1 MSLLKTLGTTLLL
14 ASSAMAATES
24 YTDEYNALK
33 TAVEIVVIVAN
44 GLFFIMAIVM
54 MLAFL
59 KYYQMKSKS
68 RLQQTEEE
76 KQSYMLRTTN
86 LSQQLSAAAAAEN
99 YGGGGSANRQFSNI
113 GEENNMANNEDVQMS
128 EMYNSYTGRNQRTA
142 FVPREGD
149 EESFG

>member
-14 ASSAMAATES
+14 ASSTMAATES

-44 GLFFIMAIVM
+44 GLFFIMAILM

-86 LSQQLSAAAAAEN
+86 LSQQLEN
-99 YGGGGSANRQFSNI
+99 YGGGGGANRQFSNI
-113 GEENNMANNEDVQMS
+113 GEENNMGTNEDVQMS
-128 EMYNSYTGRNQRTA
+128 EMYNSYTGRKQRTA
-142 FVPREGD
+142 FEPREGD

>member
-1 MSLLKTLGTTLLL
+1 MYLLKTLGTTLLL

-86 LSQQLSAAAAAEN
+86 LSQQLAAEN
-99 YGGGGSANRQFSNI
+99 YGSGGGANRQFSNI
-113 GEENNMANNEDVQMS
+113 GEENNMANNEDVQMR
-128 EMYNSYTGRNQRTA
+128 EMYNSYTGRSQRTA